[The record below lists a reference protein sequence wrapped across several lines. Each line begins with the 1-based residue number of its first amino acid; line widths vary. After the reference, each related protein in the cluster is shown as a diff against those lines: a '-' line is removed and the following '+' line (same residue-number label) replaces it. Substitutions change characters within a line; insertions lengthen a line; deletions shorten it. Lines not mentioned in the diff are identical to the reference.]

1 MQKKAQKAPAPR
13 KAAPKSAPRAAA
25 KAPQGNTAA
34 IALSIGGALVV
45 LVLLYLMEFV
55 WGVGEMRAP
64 VDTEKAVAAIAPVGA
79 VRVTEVMSSNKSAV
93 ADETGAFPDW
103 VELRNTSGEAVDL
116 TGWSLTDD
124 MNKLVRFTFPEFTLS
139 PGEFTVVFCDDDLKN
154 TAGYPFHAP
163 FKLSAQGDQVLLFDA
178 NGDIMESLTVPAL
191 PANQV
196 YRLAEGGTWEVS
208 SEYTP
213 GLPNTQEAF
222 ARSAG
227 TATDSP
233 VKLNEIMAENMSY
246 AGRSGAFDDW
256 IELVNE
262 SDREV
267 SLAGHYLSDDP
278 SKPMKWRF
286 PDVSIPARGFLLVYA
301 SGRADAELDASFK
314 LSPEGE
320 TVVLSDPEGR
330 PLDKVDYGLLK
341 ADQSFSRKGDG
352 WTNALAP
359 TPGAENTREGAA
371 AMDALLASANPA
383 RVFLNEAAAS
393 ARQPGSTKSASDWV
407 ELYNQSMKPVDLSG
421 YGLSDDPSRPRKWQF
436 PSGAFLGAGEYLR
449 VQLTGQNKADV
460 AKNNYATSF
469 KLSLKGQETLVLA
482 TPDGVI
488 LDRMPLLVQYG
499 GVSYGRISGRDGF
512 FYLESQTPGKVN
524 SQTPYE
530 GRAGYVDFSTPGGWF
545 TSGAVTVS
553 LSAPEGM
560 TIRYTLDAST
570 PGESSEEYR
579 GPIEISQNTILRA
592 RTYADGFLPSEVY
605 TQSYLFGDKHS
616 LGVISLVSD
625 PSGLF
630 DSEKGLMVMGPK
642 KLKYPF
648 KGANFWQEW
657 ERAAYVEYFTAD
669 GRTVLSQGAGLQLQ
683 GQYSRMQ
690 DQKSFKI
697 SARSAYGDNRFRASL
712 FPNRGYTEYKSF
724 VLRASGQDYNKTRYR
739 DALLTSL
746 AEPTSVMY
754 QDAVPVAVYL
764 NGQYWGHYNMRE
776 RIHKYSIA
784 QWEGW
789 TDPDKIDIVKANSNT
804 MQGSDKTFEQI
815 LAYVKK
821 NGVKTDENLAWVEA
835 RIDLDNYLEYI
846 ALQTFIGNTDLLN
859 VKRYRSTEG
868 DGRWRWIVFDT
879 DWAFYTDT
887 DSFGRWLKPGGM
899 GSGNKTDN
907 TLFVALMKNTSVRKR
922 YLTLLGA
929 LMADEWTTA
938 KILEKSDAWK
948 DALYPEMPLQTAK
961 WGGNEKGWLNA
972 IRTFNNYAKARPKK
986 MLAYIKRAS
995 GFSNAEM
1002 RVYFGRLM
1010 DQVS

>member
-1 MQKKAQKAPAPR
+1 LQKKVQKAPVPR
-13 KAAPKSAPRAAA
+13 PSAPKRAPRAKAKLPRGSAA
-25 KAPQGNTAA
+25 V
-34 IALSIGGALVV
+34 ALSIGCAVVV
-45 LVLLYLMEFV
+45 LVLLYMMEFV
-55 WGVGEMRAP
+55 WGVGEMRTSM
-64 VDTEKAVAAIAPVGA
+64 DTEKAVAPVAPVGA
-79 VRVTEVMSSNKSAV
+79 VRITEVMSSNKSAV

-103 VELRNTSGEAVDL
+103 VELKNTSGESVDI

-124 MNKLVRFTFPEFTLS
+124 MNKLVRFTFPELTLG
-139 PGEFTVVFCDDDLKN
+139 PGEYTIVYCDDDLKN

-178 NGDIMESLTVPAL
+178 DGNIMESLAIPAL

-196 YRLAEGGTWEVS
+196 YRLTEGGDWEVS

-213 GLPNTQEAF
+213 GMPNTREAF

-227 TATDSP
+227 TVTNSP
-233 VKLNEIMAENMSY
+233 VKLNELMAENMSY
-246 AGRSGAFDDW
+246 AGRNGVFDDW
-256 IELVNE
+256 IELVND
-262 SDREV
+262 SDRDI
-267 SLAGHYLSDDP
+267 SLAGYYLSDDP

-286 PDVSIPARGFLLVYA
+286 PEVTIPARGYLLVYA
-301 SGRADAELDASFK
+301 SGRSDTELDTSFK
-314 LSPEGE
+314 LSAEGE
-320 TVVLSDPEGR
+320 TVVLSDPEGH
-330 PLDKVDYGLLK
+330 LIDKVDYGLLK
-341 ADQSFSRKGDG
+341 ADQSFSRTGNG
-352 WTNALAP
+352 WTSALAP
-359 TPGAENTREGAA
+359 TPGAPNTREGAA
-371 AMDALLASANPA
+371 KMDAMLAAANPV

-393 ARQPGSTKSASDWV
+393 ARQPGSTKAASDWV
-407 ELYNQSMKPVDLSG
+407 ELYNQSTKTVDLSG
-421 YGLSDDPSRPRKWQF
+421 YGLSDDPGRPRKWQF
-436 PSGAFLGAGEYLR
+436 PSGAKLGPGEYLR
-449 VQLTGQNKADV
+449 VLLNGQDKADV
-460 AKNNYATSF
+460 AKNNYAANF

-499 GVSYGRISGRDGF
+499 GISYGRISGRDGF
-512 FYLESQTPGKVN
+512 FYLDRQTPGKAN

-530 GRAGYVDFSTPGGWF
+530 GRVGGVEFSTPGGWF
-545 TSGAVTVS
+545 TSGPVTVS
-553 LSAPEGM
+553 LSAPAGT

-570 PGESSEEYR
+570 PNESSPVYD
-579 GPIEISQNTILRA
+579 GPIEISGNTIVRA
-592 RTYADGFLPSEVY
+592 RAYADGFLPSEVY
-605 TQSYLFGDKHS
+605 TQSYLFGERHT

-630 DSEKGLMVMGPK
+630 DAEKGLMVMGPK
-642 KLKYPF
+642 KLKYPY
-648 KGANFWQEW
+648 KGANFWQDW
-657 ERAAYVEYFTAD
+657 ERAANVEYFTAD
-669 GRTVLSQGAGLQLQ
+669 GKTVLSQAAGLKLQ

-690 DQKSFKI
+690 DQKAFKI
-697 SARSAYGDNRFRASL
+697 TARSAYGDNRFRASL
-712 FPNRGYTEYKSF
+712 FPNRDYTEYKSF
-724 VLRASGQDYNKTRYR
+724 ILRASGQDANKTRYR

-746 AEPTSVMY
+746 AAPTSVMY

-789 TDPDKIDIVKANSNT
+789 TDPDRIDIVKANSNT
-804 MQGSDKTFEQI
+804 MQGSNKSFEQI

-821 NGVKTDENLAWVEA
+821 NGVKTDEDLAWVEA
-835 RIDLDNYLEYI
+835 RVDVDNYLEYI

-868 DGRWRWIVFDT
+868 DGRWRWIIFDT

-907 TLFVALMKNTSVRKR
+907 SLFIALMKNKSVRKR
-922 YLTLLGA
+922 YLTLLGN

-938 KILEKSDAWK
+938 KILKKSEEWK
-948 DALYPEMPLQTAK
+948 KTLYPEMPRQTAK
-961 WGGNEKGWLNA
+961 WGGNEKSWLSA
-972 IRTFNNYAKARPKK
+972 IRTFNNYAKSRPKK
-986 MLAYIKRAS
+986 LLTYIKRAT

-1002 RVYFGRLM
+1002 RAYFGRVM